1 MEPTKLL
8 ALVLKQLVIQIR
20 VCVICR
26 GTFGSSRKIVTTTMT
41 RLAQVKYT
49 AVVGFGVISLN
60 LEVHAVLFKRTGA
73 NGCWLCVKEL

>member
-8 ALVLKQLVIQIR
+8 VLVLKQLVIQIR

-26 GTFGSSRKIVTTTMT
+26 GIFGSSRKIVTTTMT
-41 RLAQVKYT
+41 RVVQEKYT

-60 LEVHAVLFKRTGA
+60 LEVHAEAFQKDRRKWTLAFDV
-73 NGCWLCVKEL
+73 